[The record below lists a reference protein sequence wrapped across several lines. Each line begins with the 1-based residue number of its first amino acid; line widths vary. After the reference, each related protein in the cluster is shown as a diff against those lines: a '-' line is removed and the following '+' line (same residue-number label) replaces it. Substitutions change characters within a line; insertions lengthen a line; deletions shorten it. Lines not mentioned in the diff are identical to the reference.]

1 MISRGTGRPTS
12 QPATRTGLR
21 PWRSASEAESDD
33 IGEGG
38 RHRGQPEHLGGK
50 QRQKAP
56 FLADHAAD
64 QGVDPDQEAEL
75 GQVGPQSQPRSLG
88 ADR

>member
-1 MISRGTGRPTS
+1 VAVGQGAG
-12 QPATRTGLR
+12 QEVGCGLG
-21 PWRSASEAESDD
+21 EAESDD
-33 IGEGG
+33 VGEGG